1 MAHMP
6 MPTYNIQISDGIM
19 VKGNQVYIDGKPL
32 PSAPGKGHNT
42 TIINNKVFI
51 DGYEFKKGKWRRTL
65 RALWHLW
72 F

>member
-1 MAHMP
+1 M
-6 MPTYNIQISDGIM
+6 NIQYSNSSFII
-19 VKGNQVYIDGKPL
+19 GNRVWINGEELPPVPTNRKHHCFTQINGKVY
-32 PSAPGKGHNT
+32 
-42 TIINNKVFI
+42 I